1 MSTPIDLSRLPA
13 PNVVEPLDYERIL
26 AERKQALLNL
36 FDETQRAAI
45 EATLA
50 LESEPLTKL
59 LQESAL
65 RELVLRARI
74 NGAAR
79 AVMLAYAAGSDLD
92 HLAAF
97 FGIARLTIIPADPDN
112 YIEEVKES
120 DSDLRKRTQLAP
132 QGYSVAGPEGAYIS
146 HALNADGRVLDASA
160 TSPSPCHVVVTILSR
175 LGDGTAPQD
184 LIDAVSAALTA
195 DNVRPLTDLVT
206 VQSAQIVT
214 YRVRARIY
222 TFPGP
227 DSAVV
232 IAEARANLDKYI
244 AESHRLGREVT
255 LSAIYAALHVV
266 GVERVELLEP
276 LANVAITPTQA
287 PHCVEISIEYGGVY
301 G

>member
-13 PNVVEPLDYERIL
+13 PTVVEPLDYEQIL
-26 AERKQALLNL
+26 AERKQAFLNL
-36 FDETQRAAI
+36 FNDDQRAAI

-65 RELVLRARI
+65 RELVLRSRI
-74 NGAAR
+74 NDAAR
-79 AVMLAYAAGSDLD
+79 AVMLAYAEDTDLD

-97 FGIARLTIIPADPDN
+97 FGLERLRIIPADTDN
-112 YIEEVKES
+112 GIEEVKES
-120 DSDLRKRTQLAP
+120 DADFRKRTQLAP
-132 QGYSVAGPEGAYIS
+132 QSYSVAGPEGAYIS

-160 TSPSPCHVVVTILSR
+160 ISPNPCEVVVTLLSR

-184 LIDAVSAALTA
+184 LVDVVKASLND
-195 DNVRPLTDLVT
+195 DNVRPLTDKVT
-206 VQSAQIVT
+206 VQGAQIVN
-214 YRVRARIY
+214 YRVRAKLY

-227 DSAVV
+227 DSSVV
-232 IAEARANLDKYI
+232 IAEARTNLDTYI
-244 AESHRLGREVT
+244 EETHRLGREVT
-255 LSAIYAALHVV
+255 ISGIYAALHIA

-276 LANVAITPTQA
+276 VANIPITRTQA
-287 PHCVEISIEYGGVY
+287 PHCIEVIVEYGGVY